1 MSAITRMLNEMSTI
15 YPLEL
20 LSKEEKSMLK
30 WIKEYAEKKER
41 QYKENKDS
49 GKITFGKYKG
59 QTVEA
64 VAGLD
69 KGIDYLVWVSRQT
82 WMSSEKFP
90 TLFDQIEKALKKK

>member
-1 MSAITRMLNEMSTI
+1 MSAITQMLNELETI
-15 YPLEL
+15 HPLEDV
-20 LSKEEKSMLK
+20 SDETQKVIQ
-30 WIKEYAEKKER
+30 WITEYAEKR
-41 QYKENKDS
+41 QKQYQDNKNS

-69 KGIDYLVWVSRQT
+69 KGIDYLGWVSRQT

-90 TLFDQIEKALKKK
+90 TLFAQIEAALKKK